1 MQERQTNKAH
11 TTEIGS
17 TESWSIAAAGTPSVP
32 AKAQHTHTATDVTD
46 RSKANG
52 NIYVMAIYVEGARMD
67 FFGDCVVRV
76 CVRCV

>member
-32 AKAQHTHTATDVTD
+32 AKAQHTHTATLWTSPTD
-46 RSKANG
+46 PKQT
-52 NIYVMAIYVEGARMD
+52 AIYM
-67 FFGDCVVRV
+67 
-76 CVRCV
+76 